1 MEDVRSPG
9 KSSASRPMAVV
20 VRQLAGSRV
29 ERQVLVQ
36 VFDVVWQVSGCPT
49 PSLASR
55 EDDQRS
61 SSSGAARRAAASR
74 VTEGVVS

>member
-9 KSSASRPMAVV
+9 KSSVSRPMAVV

-49 PSLASR
+49 PSLARR
-55 EDDQRS
+55 EHDQRS

-74 VTEGVVS
+74 VTEGVAS